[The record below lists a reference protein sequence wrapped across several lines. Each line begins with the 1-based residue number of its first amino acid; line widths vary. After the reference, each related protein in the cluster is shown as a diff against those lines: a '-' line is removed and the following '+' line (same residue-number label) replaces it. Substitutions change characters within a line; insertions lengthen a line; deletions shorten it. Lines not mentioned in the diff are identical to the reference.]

1 MAIKITNS
9 KNNPSRRRFI
19 KTMGA
24 SAAGFAV
31 APFIGG
37 IRRAHAAHGSAY
49 ACIRFY
55 LSGGARTS
63 AMWDSNHVDK
73 YNPYGTKYTTPPSG
87 VADDFFVSNLWPDNI
102 VEVLPDIAVVRTI
115 YHGDGIG
122 TGHGACRQRVL
133 SGGIDFNLPGW
144 STVINR
150 ELDSPIPAVLI
161 GNNGNAS
168 QLGTLGAAY
177 ASLTVPNARSVV
189 SLANAGIAGPEAFR
203 IRKLRNALSL
213 RAIRQVA
220 ATQIRDLPFHQTKAE
235 LITDQFSPGIFDITT
250 TGDTSSMGERTT
262 IINDPEFPLLPAGQR
277 VPVTNAYLRGIFN
290 VNNNGGGNGYGEKA
304 MSALRLVQSGVRSVT
319 ITNGGWDTH
328 GNEAARFN
336 NSVPALGNALHGL
349 ITTLKDM
356 ESISGTK
363 ANALEDV
370 LIVVD
375 TEFGRDNTGDNG
387 FNNNN
392 GSDHSSRYA
401 RYFSA
406 MFAGGGVAGG
416 QALGTTDSQFV
427 PQPDEYASV
436 TYQSSR
442 INTTIYDL
450 LGIESSKY
458 LSEDPIEELYA

>member
-1 MAIKITNS
+1 MTIITNNS
-9 KNNPSRRRFI
+9 KNNVSRRKFI
-19 KTMGA
+19 KTLGA
-24 SAAGFAV
+24 SAAGFVA

-37 IRRAHAAHGSAY
+37 VRRAHAAHGSAQ

-63 AMWDSNHVDK
+63 AMWDSNHIDK

-87 VADDFFVSNLWPDNI
+87 VASDFFVSDLWPDNI
-102 VEVLPDIAVVRTI
+102 IEVLPDISVVRTM
-115 YHGDGIG
+115 YHGDGVG

-133 SGGIDFNLPGW
+133 TGGIDFNLPGW
-144 STVINR
+144 ATVINR
-150 ELDSPIPAVLI
+150 ELDSLIPSVLI

-168 QLGTLGAAY
+168 QLGSLGAAY
-177 ASLTVPNARSVV
+177 ASLTVPNARSVA
-189 SLANAGIAGPEAFR
+189 SLATSGADITLSEALR

-213 RAIRQVA
+213 RAIRQVGSK
-220 ATQIRDLPFHQTKAE
+220 QIRDLPFHQTNAE
-235 LITDQFSPGIFDITT
+235 SITT
-250 TGDTSSMGERTT
+250 QIAQPYFNITAAGDEASIGTRLSDDT
-262 IINDPEFPLLPAGQR
+262 
-277 VPVTNAYLRGIFN
+277 PVTNAELRALFG
-290 VNNNGGGNGYGEKA
+290 VNGNGGGNGYGEKA

-336 NSVPALGNALHGL
+336 NSVPALGNAIHGL
-349 ITTLKDM
+349 ITTLKDLP
-356 ESISGTK
+356 SISIPPK
-363 ANALEDV
+363 ANLLEDV

-375 TEFGRDNTGDNG
+375 TEFARDNTGDNG
-387 FNNNN
+387 FNNSD

-401 RYFSA
+401 KYFSA

-427 PQPDEYASV
+427 PSPDEYAST
-436 TYQSSR
+436 TYHSSR

-450 LGIESSKY
+450 LGIESGKY
-458 LSEDPIEELYA
+458 LSEPSIEELYA